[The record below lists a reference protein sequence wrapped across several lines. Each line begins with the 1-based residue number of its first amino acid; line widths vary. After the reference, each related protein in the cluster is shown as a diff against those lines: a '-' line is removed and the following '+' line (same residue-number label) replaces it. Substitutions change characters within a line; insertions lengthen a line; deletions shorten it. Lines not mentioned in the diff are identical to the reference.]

1 MQYNSDPK
9 KAASLVAIP
18 QYFDLDVFSELRA
31 DKASASCA
39 VVYCTYIC
47 VVHAHV
53 THVYVVI
60 CMPYSTVQYIHAY
73 ILMQGVYTIIH

>member
-31 DKASASCA
+31 DKVSALC
-39 VVYCTYIC
+39 VVINMCTYI
-47 VVHAHV
+47 HM
-53 THVYVVI
+53 YVV
-60 CMPYSTVQYIHAY
+60 
-73 ILMQGVYTIIH
+73 YTH